1 MNAKTVSSGTDTFL
15 PSWKNA
21 KDPSDPLRRTC
32 GVDGTHHF
40 SHVKHLAKSGKQ
52 YLHAVNTPHEPT
64 RAMLIGTGVHH
75 IVLGPRPG
83 AAVLRFPGDSR
94 RGKAWT
100 DFAAANPGA
109 DILTEP
115 EWAEAEE
122 IATAVL
128 TDPVAAARL
137 NGARF
142 ETALTWDDGGIKCS
156 TSGIDIIS
164 NDGEELCDLKTTNTV
179 EPEAWKRQ
187 AFKMG
192 YAMQMTWYRRGA
204 RANGIPAT
212 RGLFLLGVET
222 RAPFEVVELEL
233 TEGMIDLAE
242 RTVSLWME
250 KLRVFT
256 ECNQWPGYSQS
267 SIPMDVPAWMNDD
280 DDEADA

>member
-1 MNAKTVSSGTDTFL
+1 MMDSL
-15 PSWKNA
+15 
-21 KDPSDPLRRTC
+21 RTC
-32 GVDGTHHF
+32 DADGTHHF
-40 SHVKHLAKSGKQ
+40 SQVKKLALSGKQ

-64 RAMLIGTGVHH
+64 RAMLIGTAVHH
-75 IVLGPRPG
+75 IVLGPRAGNP
-83 AAVLRFPGDSR
+83 VLRYPGNSR
-94 RGKAWT
+94 VGNVWK

-109 DILTEP
+109 EILTVP
-115 EWAEAEE
+115 EWDEAEE

-128 TDPVAAARL
+128 CDPVAVARL
-137 NGARF
+137 SGARF
-142 ETALTWDDGGIKCS
+142 ETPLIWEDGGLKCS
-156 TSGIDIIS
+156 TSGVDIIS

-192 YAMQMTWYRRGA
+192 YPMQMAWYRRGA
-204 RANGIPAT
+204 RANGIKAS

-233 TEGMIDLAE
+233 TEAMIDLAE

-256 ECNQWPGYSQS
+256 DSKQWPGYAQS
-267 SIPMDVPAWMNDD
+267 SVPLDVPSWMREDD
-280 DDEADA
+280 GDDE